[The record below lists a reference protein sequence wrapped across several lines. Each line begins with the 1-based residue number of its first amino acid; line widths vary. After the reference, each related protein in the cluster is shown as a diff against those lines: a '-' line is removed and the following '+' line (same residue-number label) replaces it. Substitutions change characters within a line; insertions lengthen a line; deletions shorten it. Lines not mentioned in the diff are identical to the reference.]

1 MTARGLRRLV
11 AAACTLA
18 LASLVGCVT
27 QPPARTGT
35 QVVLLPQ
42 ADGTPSSVILST
54 SAGESVI
61 STPYQRATARDG
73 QKTPPVVDQ
82 TSEARTRD
90 LYKDIIDATP
100 PPPATYVVYFHS
112 GRTLLTPE
120 SQAVITR
127 ALDETLK
134 RNGAEIVITGHTD
147 TRGSAAT
154 NEALSLRRADEM
166 RDLFVQRGFAARRIT
181 TVGLGERQLSVQTPD
196 NVDETRNRRV
206 EIQVR

>member
-1 MTARGLRRLV
+1 MTVRRLRNL
-11 AAACTLA
+11 AALCGALVLSLLA
-18 LASLVGCVT
+18 GCVT

-42 ADGTPSSVILST
+42 ADGTPSSVIVTT
-54 SAGESVI
+54 SAGESVL
-61 STPYQRATARDG
+61 STPYERATARDG
-73 QKTPPVVDQ
+73 QKTAPTVDQ
-82 TSEARTRD
+82 TSEARTREAFR
-90 LYKDIIDATP
+90 DIIEATP
-100 PPPATYVVYFHS
+100 PPPTTYVLFFHS

-120 SQAVITR
+120 SQSVITR

-147 TRGSAAT
+147 TRGSDAS
-154 NEALSLRRADEM
+154 NVALSLRRAEEM
-166 RDLFVQRGFAARRIT
+166 KEMFVQRGFAARRIT

-196 NVDETRNRRV
+196 NVDEPRNRRV